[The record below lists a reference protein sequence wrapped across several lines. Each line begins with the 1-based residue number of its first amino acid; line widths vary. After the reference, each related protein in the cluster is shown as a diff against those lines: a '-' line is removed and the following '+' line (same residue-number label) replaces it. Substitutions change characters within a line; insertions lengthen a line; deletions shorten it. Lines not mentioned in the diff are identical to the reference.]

1 MKIALRVAWLGLA
14 ATPLLLAQS
23 APTPEPGTTL
33 LIGTGLAALG
43 LIAWRRYRK

>member
-1 MKIALRVAWLGLA
+1 MKIALRLVWLALA
-14 ATPLLLAQS
+14 ATPVLLAQP

-43 LIAWRRYRK
+43 LLAWRRYRR